1 MKNYSI
7 KDLEKLTGIKAH
19 TIRIWEKRYDIVE
32 PKRTTT
38 NIRYYNDDDL
48 KRLLNVSI
56 LNRHGF
62 KISHIARMDT
72 REMNQK
78 VLEITSDS
86 HDFDSQIE
94 NLVVAMIE
102 LDETKFEK
110 ALSTAIIKLGFEDT
124 ITRIVYPFFNKIG
137 TLWQIGTVTAAQE
150 HFVSNLIRQKLIIAI
165 DGVVNTSNPNPKTFV
180 LFLPNG
186 EWHEMGL
193 LFIAYKIK
201 KEGHKIIYLGQSV
214 PFDDLKEVVDIQA
227 PQILVTGISSSLSKE
242 TYEDYIKRLSNA
254 FPDRSIYVSGYQAS
268 EHQIKLPRNVHTIT
282 SMDELKE
289 ELEKLRR

>member
-7 KDLEKLTGIKAH
+7 KDLEKISGIKAH
-19 TIRIWEKRYDIVE
+19 TIRIWEKRYNIVE
-32 PKRTTT
+32 PKRTST
-38 NIRYYNDDDL
+38 NIRYYNDEDL

-62 KISHIARMDT
+62 KISHIARMD
-72 REMNQK
+72 NSAIIGK
-78 VLEITSDS
+78 VVEITTDAN
-86 HDFDSQIE
+86 DFDSQIE

-124 ITRIVYPFFNKIG
+124 ITRIVYPFFDKIG
-137 TLWQIGTVTAAQE
+137 TLWQIGTITAAQE

-165 DGVVNTSNPNPKTFV
+165 DGVVNTSNPNPRIFL

-214 PFDDLKEVVDIQA
+214 PFDDLKEVVQIQH
-227 PQILVTGISSSLSKE
+227 PQVLITGISSSLTE
-242 TYEDYIKRLSNA
+242 DTYVDYINRLSKT
-254 FPDRSIYVSGYQAS
+254 FSDKKIFVSGFQAR
-268 EHQIKLPRNVHTIT
+268 EHTINLPKNVRKVT
-282 SMDELKE
+282 NIKALNEELK
-289 ELEKLRR
+289 KMQS